1 MNKRGQFFILTAVIF
16 SALLFSISLT
26 LNEIVIKESNDNF
39 YEYSKTINREVKYVQ
54 DLQTYSGDINETQI
68 QEFIELVSGDLKDK
82 SPNTNFMFIYGNS
95 TKLSIQNYGSEDI
108 KLNNQVIQ
116 GTGSNILSKI
126 KINIGTIKVPSSGRG
141 GLMVYENLDPNTT
154 LDITFNEQ
162 VYKFLIPNYN
172 IVIFLMEKEV
182 EDEIFVDIK

>member
-26 LNEIVIKESNDNF
+26 LNEIVIKKSNDNF
-39 YEYSKTINREVKYVQ
+39 YEYSRTINREIKYVQ
-54 DLQTYSGDINETQI
+54 DLQTYSGNINEIQI
-68 QEFIELVSGDLKDK
+68 QEFIELVSGDLRDK

-95 TKLSIQNYGSEDI
+95 TRLSIKNYGSEDI
-108 KLNNQVIQ
+108 KLNNQVIR
-116 GTGSNILSKI
+116 GTGSNTLSKI
-126 KINIGTIKVPSSGRG
+126 KIDIGTIKVPSSGKG
-141 GLMVYENLDPNTT
+141 GLIIYENLESDTT
-154 LDITFNEQ
+154 LDIIFNNQ
-162 VYKFLIPNYN
+162 IYKFLIPDYN